1 MTEHRMSEVPSL
13 SLPAEMTGA
22 TILVGNPQPESYVPP
37 TIGERMLTIARMRFS
52 IFKRLIS
59 FLIVGGLG
67 ALVNIVFFT
76 LTYNRLERPFPGL
89 VAYLAAFVLA
99 TEVSLLFNF
108 ALNDQITF
116 RQLRDQ
122 KRSWRGRCARF
133 HVTSI
138 GGTLLTLAI
147 SFSLLHFMHLPA
159 LFAQAFA
166 LIIAT
171 AFNFAFHHLFTYRHV
186 QEETKGAISVA
197 MTEHP
202 FSAEQAAFE
211 QEAVLT
217 PVSTQAT
224 NTVLD
229 ASLNSAEK
237 PEETEILVRT
247 PLKTLII
254 IPTYNEHENLPLLL
268 QTIASYA
275 PETDIL
281 IVDDNSPDGTGDLAE
296 GLSEQNKHIHVL
308 HRAGKLGLGTAY
320 IAGFQYSIAQGYDA
334 AFEMDA
340 DFSHDPRYLPD
351 MLQAIEHADLVI
363 GSRYI
368 SGGATPTW
376 SLKRRIISGGGNM
389 FARFV
394 LGIPIHDC
402 TGGFRCYRRHVLESI
417 ELDAV
422 LSRGY
427 AFQIEL
433 TYRVLRAGFKIS
445 EVPIIFMDRR
455 LGVSKMSGD
464 IVIEA
469 VTYVLRERFS
479 RRISPSL

>member
-1 MTEHRMSEVPSL
+1 MTEHRMSDVPSL
-13 SLPAEMTGA
+13 SLPAELTGA
-22 TILVGNPQPESYVPP
+22 TVLVGNSQLESHVPI
-37 TIGERMLTIARMRFS
+37 TIGARMLTIARMRFS
-52 IFKRLIS
+52 IFKRLVS
-59 FLIVGGLG
+59 FLIVGGLA

-76 LTYNRLERPFPGL
+76 LTYNRLERPLPGL

-99 TEVSLLFNF
+99 TEISLLFNF

-116 RQLRDQ
+116 RQLRGQ
-122 KRSWRGRCARF
+122 NRSWRVRCARF

-138 GGTLLTLAI
+138 GGTLLTLGI
-147 SFSLLHFMHLPA
+147 SFSLLNFVHLPA
-159 LFAQAFA
+159 LFAQALA

-171 AFNFAFHHLFTYRHV
+171 AFNFAFHHLFTYRHI
-186 QEETKGAISVA
+186 QEETKGVISIA
-197 MTEHP
+197 MTEHT

-211 QEAVLT
+211 QEVL
-217 PVSTQAT
+217 VSVQAT
-224 NTVLD
+224 DTLLD
-229 ASLNSAEK
+229 ASLTSDEK
-237 PEETEILVRT
+237 PEEAEVLVRT

-296 GLSEQNKHIHVL
+296 RLSEQNKHIHVL

-320 IAGFQYSIAQGYDA
+320 IAGFKYSIAQGYDA

-351 MLQAIEHADLVI
+351 MLQAVEHADLVI

-417 ELDAV
+417 ELDTV
-422 LSRGY
+422 QSRGY

-445 EVPIIFMDRR
+445 EVPITFMDRR

-479 RRISPSL
+479 RRVSTSL